1 MASLRSEPAVPP
13 ALLCLR
19 GAASPDEL
27 AAVTAVLAALSRR
40 RPAAPSGYE
49 RWRAGRLA
57 AIAPEGSI
65 RRR

>member
-1 MASLRSEPAVPP
+1 MASPRSEPALVW
-13 ALLCLR
+13 LR
-19 GAASPDEL
+19 GAASPDEI
-27 AAVTAVLAALSRR
+27 AAVTAVLAALSRH
-40 RPAAPSGYE
+40 PATLSGYE

>member
-1 MASLRSEPAVPP
+1 VW
-13 ALLCLR
+13 LR
-19 GAASPDEL
+19 GAASPDEI
-27 AAVTAVLAALSRR
+27 AAVTAVLAALSRH
-40 RPAAPSGYE
+40 PATLSGYE